1 MRISDWSS
9 DVCSSDLRDQD
20 DDEERQ
26 HHAELVE
33 IGIASQAEQGGE
45 DELHPAGQDD
55 ADDQEQDR
63 GAKQMADERERAKGQ
78 RRDRPNR
85 LLAREAGEVA
95 DRAAELAGK
104 IGRGSCRERV
114 CQYVYIQVGAGYLKK
129 QTTKNTTYTT
139 NKHK

>member
-9 DVCSSDLRDQD
+9 DVCSSDLD

-95 DRAAELAGK
+95 DRAAELA
-104 IGRGSCRERV
+104 EPFH
-114 CQYVYIQVGAGYLKK
+114 AG
-129 QTTKNTTYTT
+129 
-139 NKHK
+139 